1 MIKGKEKSIVVTH
14 FEFTY
19 RIFGR
24 SSSAEVPLL
33 IKIRNIIH
41 VLFKTIFQ
49 SCKKN
54 L

>member
-1 MIKGKEKSIVVTH
+1 MIKGKVKSIVVTH
-14 FEFTY
+14 FEFIY

-24 SSSAEVPLL
+24 NSSGEVASL
-33 IKIRNIIH
+33 IKIWNIIH

>member
-14 FEFTY
+14 FEY

-24 SSSAEVPLL
+24 SSSGEVASP

>member
-24 SSSAEVPLL
+24 SSSGEVASL

>member
-1 MIKGKEKSIVVTH
+1 MIKGKEKSKMVIH

-24 SSSAEVPLL
+24 SSGEVASL

-41 VLFKTIFQ
+41 ELFKTIFQ